1 MKKTVRDIEVNGKR
15 VFVRCDFNVPV
26 DESGNITDDRR
37 ILGAVPTIEYLIDN
51 GAKIILASHMGR
63 PKGKA
68 DMKYSLQIVA
78 KRLSEILKKPVT
90 FVSEPEVTGEKTKAR
105 AEKLKQGEIML
116 MENLRFREEETKND
130 DEFSKKLASLA
141 DIYVNDAF
149 GTAHRAHS
157 STAGIAKY
165 LPAVSGFLMEKEL
178 HFFGEL
184 LEAPEHPFTAVLG
197 GAKVK
202 DKIPLIE
209 NLLDKV
215 DRIIIG
221 GGMAF
226 TFIKAQGYEIGT
238 SLLEEDCI
246 PVTLELMKKAAEKG
260 VEFMLPIDE
269 VCAYEFKNDSETKT
283 CNVDAIPEDMMGL
296 DIGEKTRKVYAE
308 AIKNS
313 ATVVWN
319 GPMGVFEMDNFSA
332 GTRAVAEAMNTCA
345 GVTVVGGGDSAAAV
359 RKFGLE
365 AGISHISTGGGASL
379 EFLEGKLLPGV
390 DCLQD
395 K

>member
-1 MKKTVRDIEVNGKR
+1 MKKTVRDIDVNGKR

-37 ILGAVPTIEYLIDN
+37 IRGAVPTIEYLLEN

-68 DMKYSLQIVA
+68 DMNYSLKIVA
-78 KRLSEILKKPVT
+78 ERLSEILDKPVI
-90 FVSEPEVTGEKTKAR
+90 FVSEPEVVGRKTKEQA
-105 AEKLKQGEIML
+105 KNIKQGEIML
-116 MENLRFREEETKND
+116 IENLRFREEETKNIP
-130 DEFSKKLASLA
+130 EFSRELASLA

-149 GTAHRAHS
+149 GTAHRAHC
-157 STAGIAKY
+157 STAGIADY

-178 HFFGEL
+178 RFFGDI
-184 LEAPEHPFTAVLG
+184 LEAPKHPFTAVLG

-226 TFIKAQGYEIGT
+226 TFIKAQGHEIGT
-238 SLLEEDCI
+238 SLLEEECI
-246 PVTLELMKKAAEKG
+246 PVTVELMKKADEKG
-260 VEFMLPIDE
+260 VEFMLPVDE
-269 VCAYEFKNDSETKT
+269 LCAYEFKNDSETKM
-283 CNVDAIPEDMMGL
+283 CDVDAIPDDMMGL
-296 DIGEKTRKVYAE
+296 DIGEKTRKAYTE
-308 AIKNS
+308 AVINS

-319 GPMGVFEMDNFSA
+319 GPMGVFEMDNFSG
-332 GTRAVAEAMNTCA
+332 GTRAVAEAMNECK
-345 GVTVVGGGDSAAAV
+345 GITVVGGGDSAAAV
-359 RKFGLE
+359 RKFDLE

-379 EFLEGKLLPGV
+379 EFMEGKVLPGV